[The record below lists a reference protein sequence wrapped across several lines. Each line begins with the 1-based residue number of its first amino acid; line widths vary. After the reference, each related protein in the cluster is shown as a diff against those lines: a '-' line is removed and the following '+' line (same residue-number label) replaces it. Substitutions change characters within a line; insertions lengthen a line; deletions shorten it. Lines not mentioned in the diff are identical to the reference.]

1 MTCKCVPRL
10 ALAVRFSLLMCSRC
24 CKTLIT
30 FKWNNFTFCLSI
42 YEMLIFQLFLTCS
55 WRVRTW
61 TYSGIM
67 RDILLHCTFLS
78 ITFGQTFRVRSEA
91 SIWNVCGWSCCSAV
105 QTTPWYIFVIWNNK
119 VIEREFALHMH
130 CILINIW
137 PESKSLQWNNLRT
150 NKPRLTIMHF
160 YVLYI
165 SWWTTDRIHILWWQ
179 QWRVTKRQIYLRGT
193 CD

>member
-1 MTCKCVPRL
+1 MKQLYLLFKYLWNAYISAVSDMQL
-10 ALAVRFSLLMCSRC
+10 ACSNLNLQWYNAWHFATLYLLIDYIWS
-24 CKTLIT
+24 
-30 FKWNNFTFCLSI
+30 
-42 YEMLIFQLFLTCS
+42 
-55 WRVRTW
+55 
-61 TYSGIM
+61 
-67 RDILLHCTFLS
+67 DIPCA
-78 ITFGQTFRVRSEA
+78 FR
-91 SIWNVCGWSCCSAV
+91 NVCGWSCCSAV

-150 NKPRLTIMHF
+150 NKPRLTIMQF
-160 YVLYI
+160 CVLHI